1 MEFKTYADAVVFM
14 DGYIA
19 ERGWNRDAVYEWLV
33 VDEDYEDGC
42 VFTDKQLVSELDAS
56 WKLEMRTRVI
66 DRYLD
71 GPHLHVGDA
80 KRRAIARHLALNWE
94 GINVNLNLALS
105 LSVTE
110 ITSLPVRK

>member
-1 MEFKTYADAVVFM
+1 MREFKTYADAVVFM

-19 ERGWNRDAVYEWLV
+19 ERGWDRNAVYSWLV

-71 GPHLHVGDA
+71 GPHRQLVA
-80 KRRAIARHLALNWE
+80 SERRAIARHLALNWE
-94 GINVNLNLALS
+94 GIDVNLNFALS

-110 ITSLPVRK
+110 ITSLPVR